1 MNLPNFLL
9 TENIGTQ
16 NIIDAIKKRH
26 RLIITYDDEV
36 HHKVGKR
43 YIEPYVLGTTK
54 AGNKALRA
62 FQYNGDT
69 WRGVPKW
76 KLFRLDRIK
85 SIKDANITFYD
96 EPSKERWTKNLY
108 NDEGDNSLIDID
120 YQVSFD
126 NDNEDDLYSPSLY
139 QNRNKTKRLQN
150 SKPLKLSDLEKQNND
165 TTLDKIDNN
174 SENKPQNT
182 KPIDFNSQEFK
193 DMLARNLERTNQE
206 RVKRGQKEYNFEPN
220 TPQTDINDNPPKIEP
235 ENEPVSYYDSEEFKN
250 MLARNLERTNQERT
264 KRGQKEYNF
273 EPNTPQTD
281 INDNP
286 SQTNNEPDNYY
297 DSKEFKDML
306 ARNLERTNQERVKRG
321 QKEYNFEPNED
332 INNFE
337 KTLKKNLAIDN
348 K

>member
-1 MNLPNFLL
+1 MNLPNLL

-54 AGNKALRA
+54 AGNKAVRA

-96 EPSKERWTKNLY
+96 EPSKEGWTEKLY

-126 NDNEDDLYSPSLY
+126 DNGNDLYSPSLY

-150 SKPLKLSDLEKQNND
+150 SNPLKLSDLAKQNND
-165 TTLDKIDNN
+165 GTTLDKVDN
-174 SENKPQNT
+174 STEKKHQNT
-182 KPIDFNSQEFK
+182 KPTDFNSQEFK
-193 DMLARNLERTNQE
+193 DMLARNLERTNQERAKRGQKEYNFEPDIAQTDTNDNPPQIEPKDEPTSYYDSKEFKDMLSRNLERTNQE

-220 TPQTDINDNPPKIEP
+220 IVQTDTNDNPLQTN
-235 ENEPVSYYDSEEFKN
+235 NELDNNYDSEEFKN
-250 MLARNLERTNQERT
+250 MLLRNL
-264 KRGQKEYNF
+264 K
-273 EPNTPQTD
+273 
-281 INDNP
+281 
-286 SQTNNEPDNYY
+286 
-297 DSKEFKDML
+297 
-306 ARNLERTNQERVKRG
+306 RTNQERVKRG
-321 QKEYNFEPNED
+321 QKEYNFEPNKD

-348 K
+348 N